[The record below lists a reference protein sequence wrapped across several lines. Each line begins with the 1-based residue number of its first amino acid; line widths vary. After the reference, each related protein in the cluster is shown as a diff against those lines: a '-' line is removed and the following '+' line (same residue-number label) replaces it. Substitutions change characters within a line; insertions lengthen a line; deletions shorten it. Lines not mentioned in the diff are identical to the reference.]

1 MVWMWRMR
9 EKASRMISRYLACQ
23 MDCSAII
30 PGEGASDGVGD
41 YEISLTRYAWDT
53 HVNILGRQFSYYM
66 LFTLLSTLWFNL
78 SFLPPHPS
86 WIDSIIKSIFKWENR
101 NLKWPSNLPW
111 AQPGSGGAWFG
122 AQTVCFESSLL
133 YTVHLSLTNPS
144 LVFTLISVP
153 PSVHTKIYLNFFFFA
168 SMDSPPMGSIADS
181 PQCPLRF
188 HFFALIFRG
197 WFSLGWPGLLF
208 SYSNYILR
216 VS

>member
-122 AQTVCFESSLL
+122 AQSVCFESSLL

-153 PSVHTKIYLNFFFFA
+153 PSVHTKIYLNFFFL
-168 SMDSPPMGSIADS
+168 
-181 PQCPLRF
+181 PLWTHHPWGPLLTLLSVPSDF
-188 HFFALIFRG
+188 ISLL
-197 WFSLGWPGLLF
+197 WFSEVDFP
-208 SYSNYILR
+208 
-216 VS
+216 